1 VTETEESLPIG
12 DVVQEVLRDFEFTLH
27 ESKATVNVP
36 PDLPTV
42 RYNRIQLGMVFRNL
56 IANAIKF
63 NRSPEPRVDIEV
75 TRSDAGYTVSVQ
87 DNGVGIERQHY
98 DKIFV
103 IFQRLQR
110 SEDFRGTGAGLT
122 IVKKI
127 VENHGGRIWVD
138 SVVGEGTKFF
148 FTIPH

>member
-1 VTETEESLPIG
+1 
-12 DVVQEVLRDFEFTLH
+12 
-27 ESKATVNVP
+27 VP
-36 PDLPTV
+36 PDLPAV

-63 NRSPEPRVDIEV
+63 NRSQEPRVDIQVE
-75 TRSDAGYTVSVQ
+75 RGEGLHTVSVR

-127 VENHGGRIWVD
+127 VENHGGKIWVD
-138 SVVGEGTKFF
+138 SVVGAGTTFY
-148 FTIPH
+148 FTIPD